1 MSIAIRFVCIRW
13 LKIELSEKMSWGR
26 VSDNET
32 GCPLPVARDAGKTR
46 YVSEPVGVRPLSHRE
61 PMFTSLSQ

>member
-46 YVSEPVGVRPLSHRE
+46 YVSEPVGV
-61 PMFTSLSQ
+61 